1 MPPPVRA
8 PGPAPD
14 TTAGPLTTAVQAAAE
29 LTEIG
34 LGDGARALRGALA
47 RLPRR

>member
-34 LGDGARALRGALA
+34 LSAGARALRGALA